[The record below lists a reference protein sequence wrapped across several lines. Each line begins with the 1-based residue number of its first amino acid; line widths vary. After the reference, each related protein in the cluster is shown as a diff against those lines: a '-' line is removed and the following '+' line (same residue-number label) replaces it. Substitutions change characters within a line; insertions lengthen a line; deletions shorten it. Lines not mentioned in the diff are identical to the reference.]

1 MNDWASY
8 ALQDF
13 IPFTA
18 DIYFR
23 LIERMSETFWP
34 LHLLTLMLA
43 VVAIW
48 LAFKN
53 HYRFASLLIAPVWA
67 FIAVAFFIQ
76 RYAELNWAGG
86 YIGYLFLAQAFLLLV
101 IAWTGF
107 GLDSGPRKRPIAVMA
122 IIIILVGLI
131 GLPFMGPLTGGNW
144 SQAEVFGIHAD
155 PTAVTT
161 LGLSLI
167 IFRGWALWLI
177 ALIPLLWLLLSGLTL
192 WVLGSPTAILL
203 FSVMAIGLIGLV
215 LKSFEYQLLKQE
227 QK

>member
-34 LHLLTLMLA
+34 LHLLTLALG
-43 VVAIW
+43 VASLW
-48 LAFKN
+48 LALKN
-53 HYRFASLLIAPVWA
+53 RTRLASLFIAPVWA
-67 FIAVAFFIQ
+67 FIAIAFFIQ

-86 YIGYLFLAQAFLLLV
+86 YIGYFFLAQAFLLLV
-101 IAWTGF
+101 IARIGF
-107 GLDSGPRKRPIAVMA
+107 GLDSGPRKRPVTFVG
-122 IIIILVGLI
+122 IIIVLVGLI
-131 GLPFMGPLTGGNW
+131 GLPFMGPLSGGNW

-177 ALIPLLWLLLSGLTL
+177 ALLPLLWLLLSGLTL
-192 WVLGSPTAILL
+192 WVLGSPTAIVL
-203 FSVMAIGLIGLV
+203 FSVLAIGLIGLV

>member
-1 MNDWASY
+1 MNGWTSY

-34 LHLLTLMLA
+34 LHLLTLA
-43 VVAIW
+43 VGVAALW
-48 LAFKN
+48 FALKN
-53 HYRFASLLIAPVWA
+53 YVRLASLFIAPVWA

-86 YIGYLFLAQAFLLLV
+86 TIGYLFLAQAFLLLV

-107 GLDSGPRKRPIAVMA
+107 GFDSGPRKRPIAVMA
-122 IIIILVGLI
+122 IIMILVGLI
-131 GLPFMGPLTGGNW
+131 GLPLMAPFTGGSW
-144 SQAEVFGIHAD
+144 LQAEVFGIHAD

-192 WVLGSPTAILL
+192 GVLGSPTAIVL
-203 FSVMAIGLIGLV
+203 FSVLAIGLIGLV

>member
-1 MNDWASY
+1 MNGWTSY

-53 HYRFASLLIAPVWA
+53 HSRFASMLIAPVWA
-67 FIAVAFFIQ
+67 FIAYAFFIQ

-86 YIGYLFLAQAFLLLV
+86 YIGYLFLAQAFLSLV

-131 GLPFMGPLTGGNW
+131 GLPLMAPFNGGSW
-144 SQAEVFGIHAD
+144 LQTEVFGIHAD

-192 WVLGSPTAILL
+192 WVLGSATAIVL

>member
-1 MNDWASY
+1 MNGWTSY

-67 FIAVAFFIQ
+67 FIAIAFFIQ
-76 RYAELNWAGG
+76 RYAELNWAGS
-86 YIGYLFLAQAFLLLV
+86 YIGYFFLAQTLLLV
-101 IAWTGF
+101 FIAMTGY
-107 GLDSGPRKRPIAVMA
+107 GLDNLSRKRPLVVMGF
-122 IIIILVGLI
+122 IIMLVGLM
-131 GLPFMGPLTGGNW
+131 GVPFMGPLTGGNW

-192 WVLGSPTAILL
+192 WVLGSPTAIVL
-203 FSVMAIGLIGLV
+203 FSVLAIGVIGLV
-215 LKSFEYQLLKQE
+215 LKSFEYRLLKQE